1 MPWIIENYRLG
12 ICFNQHFSNL
22 YIRTGWMLGV
32 SSIWR
37 LKQEIINL
45 VVWVYFDVKT
55 NFVVIFQFFLFLQQR
70 QLKMNVGKDLI
81 LFYLDWKNNFRQ
93 RQHLGNDV
101 EMKCEHY
108 FDVEEQIEN
117 TLWKTI
123 INDSKLQETSHLLQV
138 SWEILECLDE
148 TRL

>member
-1 MPWIIENYRLG
+1 
-12 ICFNQHFSNL
+12 
-22 YIRTGWMLGV
+22 
-32 SSIWR
+32 
-37 LKQEIINL
+37 
-45 VVWVYFDVKT
+45 
-55 NFVVIFQFFLFLQQR
+55 
-70 QLKMNVGKDLI
+70 MNVGKDLI